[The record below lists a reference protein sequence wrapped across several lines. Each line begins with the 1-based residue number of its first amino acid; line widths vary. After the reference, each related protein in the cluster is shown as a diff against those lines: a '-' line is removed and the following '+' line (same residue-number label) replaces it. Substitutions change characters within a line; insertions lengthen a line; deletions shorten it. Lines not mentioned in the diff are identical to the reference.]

1 VEKTNDVAS
10 PLQRVKKVKVRGRG
24 RKKKEEALI
33 FIEFI
38 QITSFFLHP
47 LGNG

>member
-1 VEKTNDVAS
+1 
-10 PLQRVKKVKVRGRG
+10 
-24 RKKKEEALI
+24 LI

-47 LGNG
+47 LGNGWGHTCGRSGN